1 MDEKLPKV
9 KLCTELKKKSKM
21 IVIQDLI
28 CHQAVVYKFR
38 EAYVNSKVTSKKVYS
53 TFCKST
59 YSDES
64 KQIKSCEYI
73 QGTFFMHTKQFR
85 DLCIRW
91 YDKKWEF
98 HGLCTYFPLL
108 PCSVEKS

>member
-1 MDEKLPKV
+1 MGGNYKLDQINCKIHFV
-9 KLCTELKKKSKM
+9 IIFWQSYIYFFKSVCEFKS
-21 IVIQDLI
+21 DF
-28 CHQAVVYKFR
+28 K
-38 EAYVNSKVTSKKVYS
+38 NSLP

-85 DLCIRW
+85 DLCIR
-91 YDKKWEF
+91 
-98 HGLCTYFPLL
+98 
-108 PCSVEKS
+108 